1 MPIPEEWNLSGKAA
15 IITADRRG
23 WTPYLAA
30 ALAEA
35 GADLAIVG
43 SAHSDAADA
52 AKAVEEQ
59 GRRALN
65 ITTDITSAD
74 DVEAMTQQ
82 VVDEFGKVDI
92 LVNNAWADFGKPFED
107 VLESEWQTLLQ
118 FYVRSKFLCSQAVGR
133 RMLAQES
140 GHIVNIG
147 SGLAVRGLW
156 NSVAACAAAGAI
168 HQMTSSLALE
178 WSRRGIRV
186 NGIGAG
192 WITTE
197 PQTEESQREL
207 LVRYLPSRRKGHPTD
222 LCGLLVYLASDAC
235 DFVTGQTIFIDGGAL
250 AHA

>member
-23 WTPYLAA
+23 WTPFLAA

-35 GADLAIVG
+35 GADVAIAG
-43 SAHSDAADA
+43 SARSDAADA

-65 ITTDITSAD
+65 IETDITDSD
-74 DVEAMTQQ
+74 EVEAMVQQ

-107 VLESEWQTLLQ
+107 VLEAEWQTLLQ
-118 FYVRSKFLCSQAVGR
+118 FNVRSKFLCSQAVGR

-156 NSVAACAAAGAI
+156 NSVAVCAAAGAV
-168 HQMTSSLALE
+168 HQMTSSLA
-178 WSRRGIRV
+178 SGMVAARYSRQRHRRGLDYDRKADRGV
-186 NGIGAG
+186 SAR
-192 WITTE
+192 TA
-197 PQTEESQREL
+197 RA
-207 LVRYLPSRRKGHPTD
+207 LPAFPPEGT
-222 LCGLLVYLASDAC
+222 SD
-235 DFVTGQTIFIDGGAL
+235 
-250 AHA
+250 